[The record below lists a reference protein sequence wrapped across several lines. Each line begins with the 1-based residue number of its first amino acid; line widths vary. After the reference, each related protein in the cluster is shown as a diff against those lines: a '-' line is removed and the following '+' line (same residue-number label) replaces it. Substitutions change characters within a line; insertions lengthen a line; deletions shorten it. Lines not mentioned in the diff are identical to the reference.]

1 MNKTRLYYLF
11 LMAVLG
17 FLTGCPESQIKPPV
31 KPPLSPPPNNPP
43 KEIYDPEAAMWPTGW
58 VPPKSLEDKNRWRGI
73 IIHHSAIDSGNA
85 ADIDAL
91 HRQRGWDGIGYD
103 FVIDNGNGGRDGT
116 IEVGYRWKRQEKGA
130 HCRPENCPDNYWNE
144 HTIGICLIGNLDKYS
159 PTSSQWQ
166 SLLKLVDYLQAR
178 YQIPSKRII
187 GHRDVPGAKTTCP
200 GRYVSLP
207 RLRQDLSQGGQ

>member
-1 MNKTRLYYLF
+1 MNKTRFYILLLSAG
-11 LMAVLG
+11 LMY
-17 FLTGCPESQIKPPV
+17 LTGCPESQRKPPG
-31 KPPLSPPPNNPP
+31 PSPSSPPHEYHPQATD
-43 KEIYDPEAAMWPTGW
+43 DPEAALWPFGW
-58 VPPKSLEDKNRWRGI
+58 VPPKSVEDKSRWRGI

-103 FVIDNGNGGRDGT
+103 FVIDNGKGGRDGT

-130 HCRPENCPDNYWNE
+130 HCRPENCADNYWNE

-166 SLLKLVDYLQAR
+166 SLQKLVRFLQER

-207 RLRQDLSQGGQ
+207 RLRRDLSQGQ